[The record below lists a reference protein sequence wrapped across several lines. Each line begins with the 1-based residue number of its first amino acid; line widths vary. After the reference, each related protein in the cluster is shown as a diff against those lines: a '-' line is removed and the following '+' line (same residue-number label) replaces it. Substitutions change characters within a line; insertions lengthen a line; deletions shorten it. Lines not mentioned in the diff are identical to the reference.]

1 MAGEQAPLVPGT
13 SSPEEIEL
21 LRRQLQIKKWKKKPP
36 PDCKLQMTSMIDI
49 VFLLIFF
56 FMVVTDLSNMEIESV
71 ALPFALKAQDDKDKE
86 DRVIIN
92 ITDKGEIRHM
102 RRKKTEAEL
111 FALLKEAA
119 DRSGRDPEDKLP
131 TIAVKIRGDSNAEY
145 KYIQQVMVQC
155 MRAYIWKLSFGARP
169 AADKDALA
177 RSFGKY

>member
-1 MAGEQAPLVPGT
+1 MAGEQAPLVPGM

-21 LRRQLQIKKWKKKPP
+21 LRRQLQIKKWKKKKP

-71 ALPFALKAQDDKDKE
+71 ALPFALKAQEDKDKE

-102 RRKKTEAEL
+102 RRKQTEAEL